1 MISVIEKESLLSNVE
16 RLTTSPEGAV
26 FFKLVTNVIYR
37 QSPILEKRL
46 TEKGFSYQ
54 SEANIRE
61 VAPYVIDYL
70 LEANESAEI
79 FYTTGEIAKYFSVS
93 IATVNNWINEGRFVG
108 VIKAAGKQ
116 ARIPN
121 NALWKA
127 SNGKEYRISDII
139 QERLE
144 DLKTLEIN
152 EDEEKRGLLQEISRL
167 EEKYGGSFETTLK
180 TKTNKSD
187 SELSDAM
194 YWKYLIK
201 RVGND

>member
-1 MISVIEKESLLSNVE
+1 M
-16 RLTTSPEGAV
+16 
-26 FFKLVTNVIYR
+26 
-37 QSPILEKRL
+37 
-46 TEKGFSYQ
+46 
-54 SEANIRE
+54 
-61 VAPYVIDYL
+61 
-70 LEANESAEI
+70 
-79 FYTTGEIAKYFSVS
+79 
-93 IATVNNWINEGRFVG
+93 
-108 VIKAAGKQ
+108 
-116 ARIPN
+116 
-121 NALWKA
+121 
-127 SNGKEYRISDII
+127 ISDII

-201 RVGND
+201 RVAND